1 MSVTFED
8 ALSTL
13 EAMFPQWDRETLGAC
28 QLLETQNNLDGL
40 ASCSTDLYSKI

>member
-13 EAMFPQWDRETLGAC
+13 EAMFPQWDRETLGAQ
-28 QLLETQNNLDGL
+28 QLRTISSPCSFLKMGSL
-40 ASCSTDLYSKI
+40 AI

>member
-13 EAMFPQWDRETLGAC
+13 EAMFPQWDRETLGAR
-28 QLLETQNNLDGL
+28 QLFPNSLRESSDKM
-40 ASCSTDLYSKI
+40 ASQAVRWS

>member
-13 EAMFPQWDRETLGAC
+13 EAMFPQWDRETLGAY
-28 QLLETQNNLDGL
+28 QLLQNNLDGF
-40 ASCSTDLYSKI
+40 ASCSMDLYSKI